1 MATTPNVNVQM
12 TADEFAKYQQRP
24 KYITQGQK
32 TAAGLSLGGEVL
44 LGGLQAMATQRQINQ
59 YKKQLRRRK
68 RQLEREVVTDKMLAD
83 ANMQAEAVE
92 RELDALEGVR
102 GTVGGSGA
110 REDIKRRATKKAQ
123 QRYATTLSGLAQ
135 AELGK
140 RQQIA
145 DLATAEQQQMSA
157 LQYQLPKDIIE
168 RADAVKKDEALAG
181 LFGEAG
187 KQRRDTM
194 GQDVEKSKQEADER
208 RKKVWGK

>member
-24 KYITQGQK
+24 KYMTRGQK
-32 TAAGLSLGGEVL
+32 TAGIITGATDLGLI
-44 LGGLQAMATQRQINQ
+44 GLQAAMTQAQVNK
-59 YKKQLRRRK
+59 YKKQLQRRK

-92 RELDALEGVR
+92 REIDALEGTR

-110 REDIKRRATKKAQ
+110 REDIKRRAIKKAQ

-140 RQQIA
+140 REQLADVAKQEETEMNKLRA
-145 DLATAEQQQMSA
+145 MRDQNLVGGLRSVAKDEDLA
-157 LQYQLPKDIIE
+157 K
-168 RADAVKKDEALAG
+168 

-208 RKKVWGK
+208 RKKVWGQ